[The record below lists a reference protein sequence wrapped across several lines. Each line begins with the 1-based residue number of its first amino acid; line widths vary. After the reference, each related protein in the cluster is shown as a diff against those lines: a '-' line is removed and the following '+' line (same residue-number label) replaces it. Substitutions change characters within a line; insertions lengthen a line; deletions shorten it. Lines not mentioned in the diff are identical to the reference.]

1 MAERNHRRQPL
12 TFTDTKMTNMQKPIA
27 ATGPAGLQPCTDLHE
42 HLKVLDEAG
51 LLITIDEPI
60 NKDTEMHPLVRWQF
74 RGGIPEARRKAFLFT
89 NVVDGSGKRYDMPVV
104 IGALAA
110 SAEIYR
116 IGMGVETVADIGAKW
131 SKAISNPIAP
141 RTVEHGACQEV
152 VISGAE
158 LKRPGKGLDALPIP
172 ISTPGFDVAP
182 YLTATNVI
190 TRDPQTLVQNVG
202 TYRGCLRSPTRLG
215 MMMLVSLRAGGQ
227 THWQKYRA
235 LGQKMPIAI
244 VLGSAP
250 AMAFCGPQKLREDL
264 DEMSVAGALLGK
276 PVDMVRAKTVD
287 LMVPADAEIIIEGL
301 VDTDFLEPEGPFGES
316 HGHVALEDFNMNI
329 EVTAITHK
337 RKPILSSIISQ
348 VTPSESS
355 VIKRVAYEPMFL
367 AHLRDTLGIKGV
379 AKVSL
384 HEPLTNLRR
393 VIIIQ
398 VKRNTPTTEV
408 WRALHG
414 ATTLQA
420 SCGKYVIA
428 VNEDIDPDNGDSI
441 FWALSYR
448 SNPELDTHIIKHRER
463 GHGPRTDTRGAFD
476 SSLLVDATMKEDMP
490 PLALP
495 KREYM
500 ENAKALWERLGLP
513 ELKPEAPWFG
523 YSLGDWSEEWDAAAQ
538 RAVDGNYEENG
549 RRSARR
555 RRRNVEPNT
564 PVREATNTQDDVG
577 DTNASN

>member
-1 MAERNHRRQPL
+1 MSKAIAEN
-12 TFTDTKMTNMQKPIA
+12 K
-27 ATGPAGLQPCTDLHE
+27 PAGLQACTDLHE
-42 HLKVLDEAG
+42 HLKNLEEAG
-51 LLITIDEPI
+51 LLVTIDAPI

-74 RGGIPEARRKAFLFT
+74 RGGIVESKRKAFLFT
-89 NVVDGSGKRYDMPVV
+89 NVVDGSGKRYDFPVV
-104 IGALAA
+104 VGALAA
-110 SAEIYR
+110 SSEIYR
-116 IGMGVETVADIGAKW
+116 IGMGVAAVSDIAARW
-131 SKAISNPIAP
+131 SHAIGNPIAP
-141 RTVEHGACQEV
+141 RVVEQGACQQV
-152 VISGAE
+152 VITGEE
-158 LKRPGKGLDALPIP
+158 LKQPGKGLDALPIP

-190 TRDPQTLVQNVG
+190 TRDPDSLIQNMG
-202 TYRGCLRSPTRLG
+202 TYRACLRSPTRLG
-215 MMMLVSLRAGGQ
+215 MMMLRSLHAGGQ

-244 VLGSAP
+244 VLGSSP
-250 AMAFCGPQKLREDL
+250 ALAFCGPQKLRQDL
-264 DEMSVAGALLGK
+264 DEVSIAGALLGK
-276 PVDMVRAKTVD
+276 PVDVVRARTVD
-287 LMVPADAEIIIEGL
+287 LMVPADSEIIIEGL

-316 HGHVALEDFNMNI
+316 HGHIALEDFNMNI
-329 EVTAITHK
+329 EVTAITRK
-337 RKPILSSIISQ
+337 AKPILTSIISQ

-367 AHLRDTLGIKGV
+367 SHLRDHLGIKGV
-379 AKVSL
+379 VRVSL

-428 VNEDIDPDNGDSI
+428 VNEDIDPDNADAI

-448 SNPELDTHIIKHRER
+448 SNPELDSHIIKHRER
-463 GHGPRTDTRGAFD
+463 GHGPRTDGRGNSD

-495 KREYM
+495 KREFM

-513 ELKPEAPWFG
+513 ELKPESPWFG

-538 RAVDGNYEENG
+538 RAVEGNYEENG
-549 RRSARR
+549 RRSEVR

-564 PVREATNTQDDVG
+564 PVRESTNSEDDVYKK
-577 DTNASN
+577 DKNV

>member
-1 MAERNHRRQPL
+1 MNKIE
-12 TFTDTKMTNMQKPIA
+12 KPTA
-27 ATGPAGLQPCTDLHE
+27 ANAPAAIRACTDLHD
-42 HLKVLDEAG
+42 HLKMLDEAG

-74 RGGIPEARRKAFLFT
+74 RGGIPEANRKAFLFT
-89 NVVDGSGKRYDMPVV
+89 NVIDSTGKRYDIPVV

-116 IGMGVETVADIGAKW
+116 IGMGVASIAEIGAKW
-131 SKAISNPIAP
+131 SAAIANPVPP
-141 RTVEHGACQEV
+141 RVVEQGLCQQV
-152 VISGAE
+152 VITGDA
-158 LKRPGKGLDALPIP
+158 LKKPGNALDGLPIP

-190 TRDPQTLVQNVG
+190 TRDPETNIQNMG

-250 AMAFCGPQKLREDL
+250 ALAFCGPQKLREDL
-264 DEMSVAGALLGK
+264 DELSVAGALLGK
-276 PVDMVRAKTVD
+276 PVDVVRAITVD

-316 HGHVALEDFNMNI
+316 HGHIALEDFNMNI
-329 EVTAITHK
+329 EVTAITRKH
-337 RKPILSSIISQ
+337 KPIVTSIISQ

-367 AHLRDTLGIKGV
+367 SHLRDHLGIKGV
-379 AKVSL
+379 VKVSL

-393 VIIIQ
+393 VIVIQ
-398 VKRNTPTTEV
+398 VKRNTPATEV

-428 VNEDIDPDNGDSI
+428 VNEDIDPDNGDAI
-441 FWALSYR
+441 FWAMSYR
-448 SNPELDTHIIKHRER
+448 SNPELDTHVIKHRER
-463 GHGPRTDTRGAFD
+463 GHGPRTDSRGNSD

-513 ELKPEAPWFG
+513 ALKPESPWFG

-538 RAVDGNYEENG
+538 RAVEGNYEENG
-549 RRSARR
+549 RQSARR

-564 PVREATNTQDDVG
+564 PVRESTNSEDDVG
-577 DTNASN
+577 DAGS

>member
-1 MAERNHRRQPL
+1 MPKA
-12 TFTDTKMTNMQKPIA
+12 TA
-27 ATGPAGLQPCTDLHE
+27 GTGPDELKACTDLHD
-42 HLKVLDEAG
+42 HLKNLEQAG

-74 RGGIPEARRKAFLFT
+74 RGGIPESKRKAFLFT
-89 NVVDGSGKRYDMPVV
+89 NVVDSSGKRYAFPVV

-116 IGMGVETVADIGAKW
+116 IGMAVPTVGDIGAKW
-131 SKAISNPIAP
+131 SHAISHPVEP
-141 RTVEHGACQEV
+141 RVVERGACQDV
-152 VISGAE
+152 VITGDE
-158 LKRPGKGLDALPIP
+158 LRQPGKGLDGLPIP

-182 YLTATNVI
+182 YLTATNVV
-190 TRDPQTLVQNVG
+190 TKDPESQIQNVG

-215 MMMLVSLRAGGQ
+215 MMMLASLRAGGQ
-227 THWQKYRA
+227 THWQKYRK
-235 LGQKMPIAI
+235 LGQKMPVAI

-250 AMAFCGPQKLREDL
+250 ALAFCGPQKLREDL

-276 PVDMVRAKTVD
+276 PVDLVRCKTVD
-287 LMVPADAEIIIEGL
+287 LLVPADAEIIIEGL

-316 HGHVALEDFNMNI
+316 HGYIALEDFNMNI

-337 RKPILSSIISQ
+337 TRPILTSIISQ

-367 AHLRDTLGIKGV
+367 AHLRDHLGIKGLV
-379 AKVSL
+379 RVSL

-393 VIIIQ
+393 VIIITF
-398 VKRNTPTTEV
+398 KRNTPSTEV

-428 VNEDIDPDNGDSI
+428 VNDDIDPENGDSV
-441 FWALSYR
+441 FWAMSYR
-448 SNPELDTHIIKHRER
+448 SNPEFDTHIIKHRER
-463 GHGPRTDTRGAFD
+463 GHGPRTGGNAD
-476 SSLLVDATMKEDMP
+476 SSLLIDATMKEDMP

-500 ENAKALWERLGLP
+500 ENAKVLWERLGLP
-513 ELKPEAPWFG
+513 ELKPESPWFG
-523 YSLGDWSEEWDAAAQ
+523 YSLGDWSEGWDAAAQ

-549 RRSARR
+549 RMSERR

-564 PVREATNTQDDVG
+564 PVNESTNSEDDVYK
-577 DTNASN
+577 DTNK